1 MKMQSRVIRSLA
13 VTSQNQWVTYL
24 LNALA
29 LVIMLGNFLM
39 TNPVSPKEWTIWAA
53 LVVGVAN
60 VLVEWLSKLPID
72 A

>member
-1 MKMQSRVIRSLA
+1 
-13 VTSQNQWVTYL
+13 
-24 LNALA
+24 
-29 LVIMLGNFLM
+29 M
-39 TNPVSPKEWTIWAA
+39 TNPVFPKEWTIWAA